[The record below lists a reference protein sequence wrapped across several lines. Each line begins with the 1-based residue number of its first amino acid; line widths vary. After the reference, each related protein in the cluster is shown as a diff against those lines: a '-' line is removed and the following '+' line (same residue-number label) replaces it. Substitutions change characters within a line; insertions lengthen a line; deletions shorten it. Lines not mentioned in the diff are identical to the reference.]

1 MDARR
6 SRLVAALAA
15 NAVPLA
21 GVLALGWS
29 LAALVVVYWVE
40 LGVGLALAAVR
51 ALFAQRPPE
60 HDRDVLVLGALG
72 GKRGGVPVPLTG
84 LRVHV
89 ATVPVLAVLVPV
101 FGAAWLVT
109 GGTALAGV
117 EAAAAGD
124 PFDDAALGTAAVGVL
139 AAVAVRVVET
149 VRYFRDGEHDTD
161 SVQSALLAAAWPV
174 MVVGLA
180 LVGSGAAALA
190 GAPAAVV
197 LTAVLLAKSLLDVG
211 AAYRDRVI
219 DSLPTADRSGLPP
232 ERPPVDAT
240 LSGPVETVRP
250 RPAAVLLD
258 GVLRGLRTAT
268 AVFVAAL
275 AVPALVVAGLTGSVG
290 LALFVGGLA
299 GAVLAGLAALGVLD
313 RTMRYLPMEYRAG
326 GDVVGYDRLLRTAQW
341 RLSGW
346 TVARCEPERTA
357 VDRLFGT
364 RTLVVEH
371 DGRTFRLPHLDETAA
386 LVGDGVPAQSSV

>member
-1 MDARR
+1 MDERR
-6 SRLVAALAA
+6 SRLVAALVA
-15 NAVPLA
+15 NAAPLA

-29 LAALVVVYWVE
+29 LAALVVVYWLE
-40 LGVGLALAAVR
+40 LAVGLALAAVR

-60 HDRDVLVLGALG
+60 HDPDVLVLGALR
-72 GKRGGVPVPLTG
+72 GKRGRVPVPLTG
-84 LRVHV
+84 LEIHV

-117 EAAAAGD
+117 EATTAGD
-124 PFDDAALGTAAVGVL
+124 PFDDAAVGTAAAGVL
-139 AAVAVRVVET
+139 AVIAVRGVET
-149 VRYFRDGEHDTD
+149 VRYFRDGAYETDT
-161 SVQSALLAAAWPV
+161 VQSALLTAAWPV

-197 LTAVLLAKSLLDVG
+197 LTAVVVAKSGLEVG

-219 DSLPTADRSGLPP
+219 DSLPTADRSEPPP
-232 ERPPVDAT
+232 ERPPVDAR
-240 LSGPVETVRP
+240 LSGPVATVRP
-250 RPAAVLLD
+250 RPAAVLID
-258 GVLRGLRTAT
+258 GVLRGLRTTT

-275 AVPALVVAGLTGSVG
+275 AVLALVVAGLTGSVG
-290 LALFVGGLA
+290 LALLVGGLA
-299 GAVLAGLAALGVLD
+299 GAALTGLAALGVLD
-313 RTMRYLPMEYRAG
+313 RTMRYLPMEYRVG
-326 GDVVGYDRLLRTAQW
+326 EDVVGYDRLLRTAQW
-341 RLSGW
+341 RAPSW

-364 RTLVVEH
+364 HTLVVEH
-371 DGRTFRLPHLDETAA
+371 EGRSLRLPHLADTAA
-386 LVGDGVPAQSSV
+386 LIGRPAAAGE